1 MLLSSLK
8 TQDALAGA
16 ALLVWSAP
24 YAAGVSYI
32 DGVLLQLLPFVL
44 DTLEAVLCL
53 RGTARMVSAFICCQ
67 KPECRSVIAV
77 PLGPCCSLGHLMH
90 TCCMKEILERAVSQ
104 RISMFIQLS
113 LSPPL
118 SIARVQLLG
127 V

>member
-1 MLLSSLK
+1 M
-8 TQDALAGA
+8 
-16 ALLVWSAP
+16 WSAP
-24 YAAGVSYI
+24 YTAGVSYI

-44 DTLEAVLCL
+44 DTLEAVLCP
-53 RGTARMVSAFICCQ
+53 RGTARMVSALICCQ

-77 PLGPCCSLGHLMH
+77 PLGTCSLGHLMH

-104 RISMFIQLS
+104 RISMFFQLS
-113 LSPPL
+113 VSPPL